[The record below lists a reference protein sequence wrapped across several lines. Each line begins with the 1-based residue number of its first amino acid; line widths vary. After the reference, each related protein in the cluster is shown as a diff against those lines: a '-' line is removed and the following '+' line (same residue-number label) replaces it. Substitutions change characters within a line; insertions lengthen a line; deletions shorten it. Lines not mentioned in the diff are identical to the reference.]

1 MRKILDGLAED
12 RHPWRGEVSLDLGAG
27 ESLPAALR
35 AEPVPA
41 RDGSVLGFF
50 LIFTDLSDSR
60 RAAEARRHLEQSLS
74 QVVQDQS
81 ASRTTEAGVAEPADV
96 IGAILSNASLA
107 AMDIADGN
115 MGATVV
121 PLLEELEASTR
132 RATAL
137 YGRVRAFSS

>member
-1 MRKILDGLAED
+1 M
-12 RHPWRGEVSLDLGAG
+12 
-27 ESLPAALR
+27 
-35 AEPVPA
+35 PA

-50 LIFTDLSDSR
+50 LIFTDLSDNR

-74 QVVQDQS
+74 QVVQEES
-81 ASRTTEAGVAEPADV
+81 ASRQSDAGNV

-115 MGATVV
+115 MGATVA

-137 YGRVRAFSS
+137 YTRVKAFSA